1 MIISEETG
9 TSLTDLKEMSNDEV
23 MYYYFFI
30 IERKKMEMEEMEKAQ
45 NKAKGGSN
53 TTYVDCPAPEGAKS
67 WDEWERNI
75 IRQKESEES

>member
-1 MIISEETG
+1 
-9 TSLTDLKEMSNDEV
+9 
-23 MYYYFFI
+23 
-30 IERKKMEMEEMEKAQ
+30 MEKAQ